1 MRGVVEKDGLGV
13 ALLCATLVFAGCR
26 EAPAPEP
33 STPAASVF
41 FLTRHAEKAGLGD
54 ESPLTEAGEARAQ
67 ALAHWLRDA
76 GIDRICSTD
85 FVRTRATAAPLAEA
99 LGLEVQLYDLDKL
112 AELADALRSTPGR
125 YLVVGHS
132 DTTPE
137 LVSLLGGEAGAPIGE
152 DEDDRLYVLNHRP
165 GVGTTTLLLRS
176 SP

>member
-1 MRGVVEKDGLGV
+1 MKKDSLGV

-26 EAPAPEP
+26 EVPAPEP
-33 STPAASVF
+33 ASPAAASVF
-41 FLTRHAEKAGLGD
+41 FLTRHAEKAGLED

-67 ALAHWLRDA
+67 AVSRWLRDA
-76 GIDRICSTD
+76 GIQKIYSTD
-85 FVRTRATAAPLAEA
+85 FARTRATAAPLAGA
-99 LGLEVQLYDLDKL
+99 LGLELQLYDPGKL

-152 DEDDRLYVLNHRP
+152 DEYDRLYVLHHRS
-165 GVGTTTLLLRS
+165 GAGTTTLLLRS